1 MKICLLRFLPAPL
14 VLRAPMRRSHAR
26 LAALSL
32 LCTAWVAAGVRLTA
46 DSLRGDH
53 QALVEDDAMLSRM
66 RKMLCDRKEQGGSRG
81 MSVAASAADFARLLS
96 PQGPAGVMRGGP
108 DKIRA
113 ERGKPYLAGEATD
126 VQTSQLGEAERETAK
141 AEHQLKAFLAS
152 NDLKL
157 PSEVVRFLSNMV
169 RSEIKAAAL
178 PAQQKLKKAK
188 AELQQCKTKG
198 TGLASPRGAKPQKVE
213 ENLHVSKA
221 EKPAQKQNC
230 TKDNTQDAKL
240 KKLKAELQKQR
251 QKATKDQQKLKA
263 CGGDNNNKGT
273 SKKKKKPTGR
283 KLVMRVKKP
292 KWSEEIKA
300 WYIPSWEDPKVP
312 LFGTINGSNMNTKCQ
327 GGKILADRSDA
338 GMISVNNITKEGYIN
353 AYGMQALRELQY
365 NGTAPNKQCKRWARG
380 VIPTIVHKRVMVL
393 LMQTLAFFANRHVIL
408 WGPPH
413 KDLPSAQCCHK
424 FSQITRNAWAEGDL
438 VQDCCVKNRAT
449 VSPGYPYRAIKGN
462 ALQKLGPKPKCFQ
475 RNSFYAYSTAPRC
488 VPVMPILPSKGGPQ
502 PPEGGLRKSDFVAN
516 IFRNSVSLKK
526 KKKSGRKVSEKEE
539 KTLLGENW
547 GRRRRKKKSVFGAV
561 ARVATSA
568 KKKVTKVSKT
578 VTKKVAKVAKAV
590 AKVTGPMLMKL
601 AKKFIITKVL
611 LRFAKGTPLQQA
623 WRGLGM
629 KGVIAFFDPRNAG
642 RRISA
647 LRDALLYNPDSPIV
661 ARHTVYWLLDF
672 KSMGGGLFGSLGLDC
687 VFKMYFS
694 SMLTANSYVR
704 IEQRSATRPTLDGKD
719 YKEGYE
725 GLIQDGPLEISVF
738 KCPGTYRNQTL
749 GQQSNFAKQNDE
761 CKQHGKKQP
770 PLCEARFK
778 FDYHFCHEF
787 ENGVDCYKENA
798 SPGEEPGTMVRKA
811 IHSELVTDAKT
822 KVSECRAWFL
832 LIDSGFRV
840 GFSSIVTIQ
849 TAWEMRRCLMEQKKD
864 KKVTLCIPGQEGIG
878 ERTCVSK
885 RTR

>member
-1 MKICLLRFLPAPL
+1 
-14 VLRAPMRRSHAR
+14 
-26 LAALSL
+26 
-32 LCTAWVAAGVRLTA
+32 
-46 DSLRGDH
+46 
-53 QALVEDDAMLSRM
+53 
-66 RKMLCDRKEQGGSRG
+66 
-81 MSVAASAADFARLLS
+81 
-96 PQGPAGVMRGGP
+96 
-108 DKIRA
+108 
-113 ERGKPYLAGEATD
+113 
-126 VQTSQLGEAERETAK
+126 
-141 AEHQLKAFLAS
+141 
-152 NDLKL
+152 
-157 PSEVVRFLSNMV
+157 MV

-198 TGLASPRGAKPQKVE
+198 TGLASPRAKPQKVE

-312 LFGTINGSNMNTKCQ
+312 LFGTINGSDMNTKCQ

-365 NGTAPNKQCKRWARG
+365 DGTAPNKQCKRWARG
-380 VIPTIVHKRVMVL
+380 VITTIVSKRVMVL

-413 KDLPSAQCCHK
+413 KDLPSAHCCHK
-424 FSQITRNAWAEGDL
+424 FGQLTRNAWAEGDL

-462 ALQKLGPKPKCFQ
+462 ALQKLGPKPECFQ

-516 IFRNSVSLKK
+516 VFQTV
-526 KKKSGRKVSEKEE
+526 
-539 KTLLGENW
+539 GESW
-547 GRRRRKKKSVFGAV
+547 GRRRRKKKSVFGAIAQNGEECKTNSDCESKICKGNV
-561 ARVATSA
+561 FGLKSGKCHATGYAVVRVATSA

-601 AKKFIITKVL
+601 AKNFIITKVL
-611 LRFAKGTPLQQA
+611 LRFAKGTPLEQA

-704 IEQRSATRPTLDGKD
+704 IEQRSATRPTLDEKP
-719 YKEGYE
+719 YKNGFE

-738 KCPGTYRNQTL
+738 KCPGSYRNQTL

-778 FDYHFCHEF
+778 LDYHFCHEF

-822 KVSECRAWFL
+822 KVSECRAWFIL
-832 LIDSGFRV
+832 VDSGFRV

-849 TAWEMRRCLMEQKKD
+849 TAWEMRRCLKKD

-878 ERTCVSK
+878 ERTCVPS
-885 RTR
+885 